1 MSAATPFPW
10 PNDIAGTN
18 SGTNSGMRAE
28 PSPAMSPETNPSTG
42 AETAWRVLFRHAPMA
57 AALCTGLGVITSS
70 NAAFERLLGISEG
83 SASGVPLG
91 DLIQSS
97 DFVTSQDKKD
107 IDLLFREMTASQRE
121 SFQRE
126 TRMAAKTSAI
136 PGTAAWVRWTVWKA
150 TSSERDSILIALV
163 EDTTS
168 GHHNV
173 KPLRQAGSLEALGRL
188 AGGVAHDFNNLL
200 TGVTLYSDLLLAG
213 MESGNRL
220 RKYAEEIS
228 AASMQA
234 SGLVRQL
241 LAVAR
246 TPNETPHLLS
256 LNAVAEGMRQLLQ
269 RLIGENIELVYQLD
283 PKLGPV
289 RMDIT
294 QAQQILLNLVLN
306 SRDALPEG
314 GRITLETRNCGL
326 QMVRGGVA
334 EKSGPVELPC
344 ALFVVQDNGEG
355 MDSQTQQHVFE
366 AFFST
371 KPMGEGTGLGLS
383 TVYDIVTSNGGL
395 IHIDSEWKCGTRV
408 TVLLPLV
415 PLPQI
420 SPAEL
425 PKISPGDSQ
434 PQPHEGALLFSKE
447 GLTP

>member
-1 MSAATPFPW
+1 
-10 PNDIAGTN
+10 
-18 SGTNSGMRAE
+18 MRAE
-28 PSPAMSPETNPSTG
+28 PSPGMSPETNPSTG
-42 AETAWRVLFRHAPMA
+42 AETAWRGLFRHAPMA
-57 AALCTGLGVITSS
+57 AAVSSASGVITSA
-70 NAAFERLLGISEG
+70 NAAFERLLGISVG
-83 SASGVPLG
+83 SASGVLLG

-97 DFVTSQDKKD
+97 DFVTSQDKKE
-107 IDLLFREMTASQRE
+107 IDLLFCDMSAGQRE
-121 SFQRE
+121 SFQTE
-126 TRMAAKTSAI
+126 IRMVAKTSAM
-136 PGTAAWVRWTVWKA
+136 PGTAAWVRWTLWKA
-150 TSSERDSILIALV
+150 TSSERESILIALA

-168 GHHNV
+168 SHHTV
-173 KPLRQAGSLEALGRL
+173 KPPRQAGSLEALGRL

-200 TGVTLYSDLLLAG
+200 TGITLYSDLLLAG

-228 AASMQA
+228 AASVQA

-256 LNAVAEGMRQLLQ
+256 LNAVAEGMRELLQ
-269 RLIGENIELVYQLD
+269 RLIGENIELVYQFD
-283 PKLGPV
+283 PNLGPV
-289 RMDIT
+289 RMDLT

-306 SRDALPEG
+306 SRDALPKG

-326 QMVRGGVA
+326 QMVSSGVA
-334 EKSGPVELPC
+334 GKSGPVELPC
-344 ALFVVQDNGEG
+344 ALLVVQDNGEG

-371 KPMGEGTGLGLS
+371 KPPGEGTGLGLS

-395 IHIDSEWKCGTRV
+395 IHIDSEWKRGTRV

-415 PLPQI
+415 PLPLI

-434 PQPHEGALLFSKE
+434 PQPHEGALPFPKE